1 MRKRF
6 RFRGAFI
13 SLLVLAALL
22 AGCSSD
28 DNNNSNA
35 GGGTTST
42 TAGDNNDDNNGS
54 SNGGDVPA
62 PTHGGSLTVGLE
74 ADCNSYAPWLSSCA
88 QSGDNVMPV
97 IFDPMVVLTANGTV
111 EPYLAESVVA
121 NDDSTE
127 WTVTLRPGVKFH
139 DGTELTAQV
148 QKDGYDEFLA
158 ADGSILAT
166 VTKDIAE
173 VRVDDE
179 LTYTYVL
186 SRPDPQFLY
195 LLASQLGNAFSIE
208 AARANPEDFGS
219 KPVGTGPFK
228 LVSWVRDGSLIAE
241 RNADYW
247 QEGLPYLDKITFV
260 PLPDED
266 ARQTAMESGDVD
278 VVLYARLG
286 VYLGRFQQ
294 KAESGEANL
303 YMQAGDLASGILVNT
318 AKPPLDDLRV
328 RQGLVQTANP
338 EELVVIVA
346 EGPVAEPR
354 TLLVDPSSEFYSEDA
369 AAAYPKYDEEA
380 GGAKLQEYIDDPNR
394 SDGKAPGS
402 DIEIEYLFTNTPAV
416 SRQAQYLQAKW
427 GEHGVKLELVA
438 NEMAQSI
445 QRAIEGSHQLVFWR
459 PGVQSAPLTTMRNEF
474 SNVTDLSNVSNFTD
488 PRIDEARDQLETSQT
503 FAEQYDAVEKFLT
516 VIAEQVPFIMIASNN
531 EFFATAPDVYGL
543 DTWTTPEGDLGF
555 GSRRGRTI
563 WGQVYRAS

>member
-1 MRKRF
+1 MTKRF

-28 DNNNSNA
+28 DKNDNNA
-35 GGGTTST
+35 GGDGTTST
-42 TAGDNNDDNNGS
+42 APANGDDDSQPAGN
-54 SNGGDVPA
+54 DVPA
-62 PTHGGSLTVGLE
+62 PTAGGSLTVGLE

-97 IFDPMVVLTANGTV
+97 IYDPMVVLTADGTIA
-111 EPYLAESVVA
+111 PYLAESVVP

-127 WTVTLRPGVKFH
+127 WTVTLRSGVKFH

-158 ADGSILAT
+158 APGSILAT
-166 VTKDIAE
+166 VTKDIEE
-173 VRVDDE
+173 VRVDDD
-179 LTYTYVL
+179 LVYTYVL
-186 SRPDPQFLY
+186 KEPNPQFTY
-195 LLASQLGNAFSIE
+195 LLATQLGNAFSIE

-228 LVSWVRDGSLIAE
+228 LVSWVRDGSLVAE
-241 RNADYW
+241 KNPEYW

-286 VYLGRFQQ
+286 VYLGRFQE
-294 KAESGEANL
+294 KAAAGDANL

-338 EELVVIVA
+338 DELVLIVA

-354 TLLVDPSSEFYSEDA
+354 TLLVDPSSEFFSADA
-369 AAAYPKYDEEA
+369 AAAYPAYDEEE
-380 GGAKLQEYIDDPNR
+380 GGKKLAEYIADPNR

-427 GEHGVKLELVA
+427 GEHGVKLELSA

-459 PGVQSAPLTTMRNEF
+459 PGVQTSPLTTMRNEF
-474 SNVTDLSNVSNFTD
+474 TNASDLSNVSNFTD
-488 PRIDEARDQLETSQT
+488 PRIDEAREALLKSQS

-531 EFFATAPDVYGL
+531 EFFATRPDVYGL
-543 DTWTTPEGDLGF
+543 DTWTTPEGDVGF